1 MPRLGSFGGPY
12 VTATRPTPV
21 SPDITVKPVNR
32 RPKQLPYP
40 LSIYQSAVGKKWVM
54 ALSGIAMMGF
64 IFAHMVGNLK
74 MYLGPVEYDHY
85 SAGLR
90 ELLYP
95 ILPKEAALWL
105 MRTGLIVALLL
116 HLHSAYSLT
125 VMNRRSRP
133 VAYQSRR
140 DYLAANFASRTMRW
154 SGIIVLAFIGFH
166 ILNLTTGTI
175 AAPDFEHGAV
185 YANLVNAL
193 SQWWVSAIYIVSNL
207 ALGVHLYHGA
217 WSLFQSLGANSPA
230 LNAARRYFAIG
241 FTAVV
246 IGLNLT
252 FPIAVLTGVVSL
264 PS

>member
-1 MPRLGSFGGPY
+1 M
-12 VTATRPTPV
+12 TATQETPV
-21 SPDITVKPVNR
+21 SPDITVKPVSR

-40 LSIYQSAVGKKWVM
+40 LNIYQSAVGKKWVM
-54 ALSGIAMMGF
+54 ALTGLAMMGF
-64 IFAHMVGNLK
+64 VFAHMVGNLK

-95 ILPKEAALWL
+95 LLPKEGALWL
-105 MRTGLIVALLL
+105 LRSGLIVALLL

-125 VMNRRSRP
+125 MMNRRSRP

-185 YANLVNAL
+185 YSNLVHAL
-193 SQWWVSAIYIVSNL
+193 DQPWVALIYIVSNL
-207 ALGVHLYHGA
+207 ALGVHLFHGA
-217 WSLFQSLGANSPA
+217 WSLFQSLGANNPR

-252 FPIAVLTGVVSL
+252 FPVAVLAGVVSL
-264 PS
+264 PGS